1 MYGHLI
7 NKSFQIIKSYLKKY
21 KSNKMTQNNTIAM
34 NNYLHFERQDL
45 AQRKELEKAIIF
57 APFFSIIINQGRILY
72 S

>member
-1 MYGHLI
+1 
-7 NKSFQIIKSYLKKY
+7 
-21 KSNKMTQNNTIAM
+21 MTQNNTIAM